1 MHLGRVITSP
11 RCTVGRVNPS
21 SSAFYQSKGRVD
33 RSLDEP
39 MQPSAGGSTPSDP
52 LPVSLLSLTV
62 TLLVADT
69 HLIFIGALP
78 QVNKSS
84 HTIILQCVTANFY
97 PVDYVFIVSR
107 KRCVYKYPSLYPANR
122 QHKQDL
128 TPTPLYSH
136 DMYPLF
142 HQCKITHTHYFII
155 IIIKNT
161 NYPPTTYSSPP
172 NLNVSSHFIPG
183 SY

>member
-1 MHLGRVITSP
+1 MTRYASREYLISIHQLYLSCPHRPVPTIATSAAYH
-11 RCTVGRVNPS
+11 PS
-21 SSAFYQSKGRVD
+21 PQLEG
-33 RSLDEP
+33 
-39 MQPSAGGSTPSDP
+39 QPLFDP

-62 TLLVADT
+62 TLPVPDT
-69 HLIFIGALP
+69 NLIFIEALP
-78 QVNKSS
+78 QVNKLS

-128 TPTPLYSH
+128 THTPLYSH

-142 HQCKITHTHYFII
+142 HQCKITHTHYFI
-155 IIIKNT
+155 
-161 NYPPTTYSSPP
+161 
-172 NLNVSSHFIPG
+172 
-183 SY
+183 